1 MATPDYEETEV
12 QDLLQLPPASG
23 IIKQGNCFPSGVLKT
38 SNSSKNQLSVTI
50 LDFVQSSY
58 SDNEDQKSFLS
69 NLSTSGTDCVV
80 NASNSDERRGSGGS
94 QKEGFF
100 SSKLNSF
107 MYNASRCP
115 SPGYT
120 QHPILQWTQLL
131 RITDTQSLLFV
142 EFF

>member
-100 SSKLNSF
+100 STGSLPTF
-107 MYNASRCP
+107 VVQP
-115 SPGYT
+115 SSGRVQSSAADPG
-120 QHPILQWTQLL
+120 QQDIGQFPEIKEAEW
-131 RITDTQSLLFV
+131 
-142 EFF
+142 

>member
-12 QDLLQLPPASG
+12 QDLLQLPPATG
-23 IIKQGNCFPSGVLKT
+23 IIKQGNCFPTGVLKT

-69 NLSTSGTDCVV
+69 NLSTSATDCVLNTS
-80 NASNSDERRGSGGS
+80 NAEDRRGSGSS

-100 SSKLNSF
+100 GSKFYLQVYLFIFFNLVFQRFLYSNAFNS
-107 MYNASRCP
+107 
-115 SPGYT
+115 
-120 QHPILQWTQLL
+120 
-131 RITDTQSLLFV
+131 
-142 EFF
+142 E

>member
-100 SSKLNSF
+100 SRGSLGSGNPVGLGQRQK
-107 MYNASRCP
+107 
-115 SPGYT
+115 T
-120 QHPILQWTQLL
+120 QI
-131 RITDTQSLLFV
+131 DV
-142 EFF
+142 EKTAVKDKRKC